1 MVDVIST
8 STVHSVFL
16 GFNGIGNIQSALWTF
31 GRPGARHL
39 QRSWWKGNC
48 AGDRYSSMPQWLCK
62 SLMLYIGSEMKL
74 SYPKFTLSLLYL
86 VISWHLGHS
95 AIVAGRDLTAVGV
108 MLGAIATGVLY
119 FVGADVY
126 QQVKKPK

>member
-1 MVDVIST
+1 MR
-8 STVHSVFL
+8 
-16 GFNGIGNIQSALWTF
+16 IG
-31 GRPGARHL
+31 
-39 QRSWWKGNC
+39 
-48 AGDRYSSMPQWLCK
+48 
-62 SLMLYIGSEMKL
+62 
-74 SYPKFTLSLLYL
+74 YPKFTLALIYL
-86 VISWHLGHS
+86 GIAWHLGHT

>member
-1 MVDVIST
+1 
-8 STVHSVFL
+8 
-16 GFNGIGNIQSALWTF
+16 
-31 GRPGARHL
+31 
-39 QRSWWKGNC
+39 
-48 AGDRYSSMPQWLCK
+48 
-62 SLMLYIGSEMKL
+62 MKL
-74 SYPKFTLSLLYL
+74 SYPKFTIALLYL
-86 VISWHLGHS
+86 AASWHLGYT